1 MGRLEV
7 PTSFTV
13 DSEGGIDAV
22 YYNRMKEGI
31 YAVCTNTKAS
41 LASLNSSFNQL
52 TSTLNDV
59 GITVEITGNSIIKKL
74 DSLISKLTTTDASK
88 EFADD
93 PILSSLN
100 NIKRKI
106 INLRAEYNPKYDE
119 YSNMVSDKDFSVD
132 LANFNFKSTEY
143 SFKELEKIFDY
154 IAETD
159 RTNRD
164 KIRELINEM
173 FDDYTKIKTDYNN
186 LELSV
191 SKDVMSYEADG
202 TVVEDQLENLRN
214 ELR

>member
-119 YSNMVSDKDFSVD
+119 YSNMVSDKDFSFY